1 MSASVRRNKLVSK
14 YQITELCPHCENE
27 VTMNWDVETF
37 GYQAY
42 CPYCGKRLM
51 LCDEC
56 THTENGPDGGC
67 DYDSDADHC
76 SQQKNVK
83 SSAEN
88 EHKSGGEQM
97 VLGGNRLTGD
107 SVMIIW
113 SSGPSEEESPERL
126 VGIRLYGS
134 DSISL
139 NDCYAAAVS
148 GGYNGT
154 VCKII
159 TVIADAPLH
168 GTVYVYGNHGCY
180 WEKVGTTDGYA

>member
-1 MSASVRRNKLVSK
+1 MVSK

-76 SQQKNVK
+76 SQQKNVR
-83 SSAEN
+83 
-88 EHKSGGEQM
+88 
-97 VLGGNRLTGD
+97 RL
-107 SVMIIW
+107 
-113 SSGPSEEESPERL
+113 RL
-126 VGIRLYGS
+126 HQ
-134 DSISL
+134 
-139 NDCYAAAVS
+139 A
-148 GGYNGT
+148 
-154 VCKII
+154 VCKEQNCHAMSGWSD
-159 TVIADAPLH
+159 TPEEAADAWNRRADN
-168 GTVYVYGNHGCY
+168 G
-180 WEKVGTTDGYA
+180 

>member
-1 MSASVRRNKLVSK
+1 
-14 YQITELCPHCENE
+14 
-27 VTMNWDVETF
+27 
-37 GYQAY
+37 
-42 CPYCGKRLM
+42 
-51 LCDEC
+51 
-56 THTENGPDGGC
+56 
-67 DYDSDADHC
+67 
-76 SQQKNVK
+76 
-83 SSAEN
+83 
-88 EHKSGGEQM
+88 M

-113 SSGPSEEESPERL
+113 SSGPSDEESPERL